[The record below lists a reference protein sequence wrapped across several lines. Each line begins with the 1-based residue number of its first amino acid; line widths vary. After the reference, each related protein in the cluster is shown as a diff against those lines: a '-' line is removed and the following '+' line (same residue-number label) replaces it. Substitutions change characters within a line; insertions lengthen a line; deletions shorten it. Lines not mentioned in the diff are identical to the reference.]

1 MSEGNYK
8 AGNAHIVCV
17 RTRNPWYNMYTTMQ
31 AGVRM
36 SSELN
41 ISERFVNELVNYC
54 SSNHGISQVILFG
67 SRARGDFHPNS
78 DIDLAIRTKNTSHS
92 EQNIMEDRIQEMST
106 HLKLDIVFMNRLT
119 KKDLISNINQE
130 GVIIYEK
137 GKALR
142 EA

>member
-1 MSEGNYK
+1 MSSQHVRPHFSENAAVLMSEGNYK

-78 DIDLAIRTKNTSHS
+78 DIDLAIRTKIHPILSKT
-92 EQNIMEDRIQEMST
+92 
-106 HLKLDIVFMNRLT
+106 
-119 KKDLISNINQE
+119 
-130 GVIIYEK
+130 
-137 GKALR
+137 
-142 EA
+142 

>member
-1 MSEGNYK
+1 
-8 AGNAHIVCV
+8 
-17 RTRNPWYNMYTTMQ
+17 
-31 AGVRM
+31 
-36 SSELN
+36 
-41 ISERFVNELVNYC
+41 
-54 SSNHGISQVILFG
+54 
-67 SRARGDFHPNS
+67 
-78 DIDLAIRTKNTSHS
+78 
-92 EQNIMEDRIQEMST
+92 MEDRIQEMST